1 MENLT
6 RLFQKKKQQQQH
18 MKRLN
23 FITQFKNEFLLMCT
37 HCRDVL
43 VKMPDIEIRKIFFS
57 VKHLNGIFAYTR
69 NEKET

>member
-1 MENLT
+1 MMENLT
-6 RLFQKKKQQQQH
+6 RLFQKKKQH

-23 FITQFKNEFLLMCT
+23 FITQFKNEFLLTCT
-37 HCRDVL
+37 NCRDVL

>member
-1 MENLT
+1 
-6 RLFQKKKQQQQH
+6 

-23 FITQFKNEFLLMCT
+23 FITQFKNEFLLTCT

-43 VKMPDIEIRKIFFS
+43 VKMPDIEIRKIFVS

>member
-6 RLFQKKKQQQQH
+6 RLFQKKKKKH

-23 FITQFKNEFLLMCT
+23 FITQFKNEFLLTCT
-37 HCRDVL
+37 NCRDVL

>member
-6 RLFQKKKQQQQH
+6 RLFQKKKQH

-23 FITQFKNEFLLMCT
+23 FITQFKNEFLLTCT

-43 VKMPDIEIRKIFFS
+43 VKMPDIEIRKIFVS